1 MAEEKPRKGKKLKIF
16 LVVLLVVLALIAAL
30 VFWFV
35 KMGRNTEATREYR
48 AELETQAEIRITEI
62 VSDIDKATADVE
74 ARVSSGEDGSGSVPA
89 VSAEELLR
97 AEYYGIMQK
106 QKSYA
111 LASLTELFGRAK
123 SDYGNLPA
131 TGKSK
136 LELASEYLS
145 MANAMEVQMDALMD
159 RTIAEM
165 EAHME
170 SMGLENRDTIIA
182 EFKSEYKKV
191 KEENRAVLWEKA
203 REVL

>member
-1 MAEEKPRKGKKLKIF
+1 MAEEKPHKRKKLKIF
-16 LVVLLVVLALIAAL
+16 LVALLVVLALIAAVAFCFL
-30 VFWFV
+30 S
-35 KMGRNTEATREYR
+35 MGRNTEATQEYK
-48 AELETQAEIRITEI
+48 AELETQAEIQITEI

-74 ARVSSGEDGSGSVPA
+74 AQVSSGGGVSGSVPE

-111 LASLTELFGRAK
+111 LASLAELFGRAK
-123 SDYGNLPA
+123 SDYDNLPA
-131 TGKSK
+131 TGKNK

-145 MANAMEVQMDALMD
+145 MVKAMEAQMDAIMD
-159 RTIAEM
+159 RTTAEM
-165 EAHME
+165 YARME

-203 REVL
+203 RGVL